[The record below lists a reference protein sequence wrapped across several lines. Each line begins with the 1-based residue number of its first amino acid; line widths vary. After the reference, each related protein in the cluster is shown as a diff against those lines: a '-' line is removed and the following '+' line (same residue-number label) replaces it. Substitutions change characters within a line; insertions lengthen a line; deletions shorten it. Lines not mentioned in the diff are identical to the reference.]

1 MVVLYRD
8 ADALVSPAL
17 DRIRRR
23 LSQSNTAGFSQP
35 KRSGR
40 DYLGKRPKEAPAAH
54 QAMAGVGVIGA
65 ISQPRRYR
73 PEPTLSGR
81 SGRQRADFP
90 EWTLRGFGRVARVR
104 VTY

>member
-73 PEPTLSGR
+73 PEPTLSGH
-81 SGRQRADFP
+81 SAPPTKSSLG
-90 EWTLRGFGRVARVR
+90 L
-104 VTY
+104 